1 MKVVKEIHN
10 KIRPMITIFRI
21 WVQNFLRTVAFQMVI
36 TNFFVQSK
44 YWLVPL
50 FELVLMILWAK
61 HFSIVGGQLTRI
73 ISTSI
78 LTLIVISQYL
88 FLELD
93 YHGNN
98 YITEKPSTSR
108 QRVAIDV
115 VEYIGHQVNAIS
127 KIRKYNQVMKY
138 IIGCAMM
145 SIFLLPTSE
154 QYLVQ
159 SPYGPLISKI
169 VCSVNIPL
177 YLGVFNLHI
186 FLSGLMNKRFVAST
200 WKLVLQIKFSKASFR
215 TRFKFTYILKGMKY
229 FTCFGFCDFIPQL
242 NYPLIIWVRQFLQ
255 YSI

>member
-127 KIRKYNQVMKY
+127 KIRKYNQ
-138 IIGCAMM
+138 
-145 SIFLLPTSE
+145 
-154 QYLVQ
+154 
-159 SPYGPLISKI
+159 ISYHWM
-169 VCSVNIPL
+169 CYDVNILAP
-177 YLGVFNLHI
+177 YQRTVFGPVTLWSFDFENC
-186 FLSGLMNKRFVAST
+186 
-200 WKLVLQIKFSKASFR
+200 LQR
-215 TRFKFTYILKGMKY
+215 
-229 FTCFGFCDFIPQL
+229 
-242 NYPLIIWVRQFLQ
+242 
-255 YSI
+255 